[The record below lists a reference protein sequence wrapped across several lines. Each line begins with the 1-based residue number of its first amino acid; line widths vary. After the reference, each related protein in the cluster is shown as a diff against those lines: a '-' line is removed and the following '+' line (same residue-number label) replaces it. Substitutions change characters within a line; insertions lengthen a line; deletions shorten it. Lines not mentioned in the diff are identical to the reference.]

1 MTKSYQDQSDS
12 EIREQVNYWSTLP
25 TQNRVDL
32 GWLFE
37 SDKHRAIKGFE
48 KFVDKIN
55 KSKNNYKLAKN
66 DKELIEHLAIDKFK
80 KANHY

>member
-37 SDKHRAIKGFE
+37 SDKDRAIRGLK
-48 KFVDKIN
+48 KFVDKII
-55 KSKNNYKLAKN
+55 KSKKKEVPINNA
-66 DKELIEHLAIDKFK
+66 
-80 KANHY
+80 